1 MGNKTIPASDLP
13 QISGVIKDV
22 VNMGLWFLYEIH
34 CDFNEDAK
42 YALSTDKGE
51 YLLDKEGNAL
61 SAVPK
66 GEKIEYINKITFT
79 GIPAAPTV
87 NMPSI

>member
-42 YALSTDKGE
+42 YALSTTFCK
-51 YLLDKEGNAL
+51 LDD
-61 SAVPK
+61 
-66 GEKIEYINKITFT
+66 I
-79 GIPAAPTV
+79 
-87 NMPSI
+87 